1 MDPSWPSA
9 AGGAEMRDKIKAVA
23 TDLFIAHGIRGLT
36 FIMLAERLGV
46 PRPNVHYYYPSKQR
60 LAEEVLD
67 EYAAGVVALYEAV
80 WTVGEFSLPAKFEG
94 SMVAIRERYRRFNPP
109 GAEGQPW
116 GLLTRFQHE
125 RDSLTPR
132 MEAILKDAGLRME
145 RCGDIAVE
153 LAIEA
158 GAEYTSRR
166 GSLIGGQCD
175 PLHRH
180 VDNPGK
186 SLQPRRG
193 TLPRGPKHVGEGLR
207 NGQVPPGCR
216 ENRCMFGGRL
226 GRPTRLAPAFRHWW
240 ATVIWPSA

>member
-158 GAEYTSRR
+158 GELVPNTPREEVALLVANAIRFTGTLTTQASHFSRVEAHYRAVRNTLGKAYGTDRFRRAAAKIDVCSGVASDGLR
-166 GSLIGGQCD
+166 GSLR
-175 PLHRH
+175 PF
-180 VDNPGK
+180 V
-186 SLQPRRG
+186 
-193 TLPRGPKHVGEGLR
+193 T
-207 NGQVPPGCR
+207 
-216 ENRCMFGGRL
+216 GGR
-226 GRPTRLAPAFRHWW
+226 R
-240 ATVIWPSA
+240 